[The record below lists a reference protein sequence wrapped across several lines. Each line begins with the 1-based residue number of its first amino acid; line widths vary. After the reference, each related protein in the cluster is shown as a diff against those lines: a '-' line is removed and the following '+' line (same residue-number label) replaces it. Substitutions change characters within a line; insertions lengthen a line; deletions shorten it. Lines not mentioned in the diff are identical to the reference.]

1 MFDFHWLAVRHEQLS
16 VLHLDSAALL
26 VERLEL
32 EAVFVLLK
40 ALLLPLF
47 YLRLLGHF
55 FRYYWL
61 QALNLLD
68 HLLVGSNGT
77 AEQIVNHVERFV
89 EHDVLA
95 LVLRRRALA
104 LTLLGRRLALALLD
118 RRLALR
124 HLLDYDFFDLI
135 GWREVHFVRLV
146 KEKTMQFYFGF
157 RSIFIN
163 RLLLAA
169 FGISIALLCMLRLIV
184 ILNLELCGRDALLA
198 M

>member
-1 MFDFHWLAVRHEQLS
+1 M
-16 VLHLDSAALL
+16 
-26 VERLEL
+26 
-32 EAVFVLLK
+32 
-40 ALLLPLF
+40 
-47 YLRLLGHF
+47 
-55 FRYYWL
+55 
-61 QALNLLD
+61 LD

-135 GWREVHFVRLV
+135 G
-146 KEKTMQFYFGF
+146 
-157 RSIFIN
+157 
-163 RLLLAA
+163 
-169 FGISIALLCMLRLIV
+169 
-184 ILNLELCGRDALLA
+184 
-198 M
+198 